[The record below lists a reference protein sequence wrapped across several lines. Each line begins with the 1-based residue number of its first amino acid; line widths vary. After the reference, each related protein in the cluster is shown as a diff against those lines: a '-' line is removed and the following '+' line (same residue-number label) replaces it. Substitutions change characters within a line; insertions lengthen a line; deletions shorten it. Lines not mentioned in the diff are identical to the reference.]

1 MQTRSET
8 VVFEALSR
16 RISDRHL
23 ALLGASLVLAAVCLL
38 LGVRV
43 LPIGFMVMLVL
54 VLLYP
59 GLGIWKTLRRDWGPA
74 APRLVLGPDA
84 LEVGRDLRI
93 RWKDVTEVAARQPSG
108 AKRGAA
114 ERVCIRVNRL
124 APVMPVPSTLRR
136 LGLGGYDGYFDITI
150 PAVYRVP
157 AAQLA
162 AAIEQRRARA
172 AAAPALTARPT
183 QPVKRRRK
191 PPATS

>member
-1 MQTRSET
+1 VQARSET

-23 ALLGASLVLAAVCLL
+23 TLLGASLVLAAVCLL

-59 GLGIWKTLRRDWGPA
+59 GLGIWKTLRRDWGPT

-114 ERVCIRVNRL
+114 ERREGG
-124 APVMPVPSTLRR
+124 AASVMEDHDPGDVQ
-136 LGLGGYDGYFDITI
+136 FDDES
-150 PAVYRVP
+150 VEGDSLVV
-157 AAQLA
+157 L
-162 AAIEQRRARA
+162 E
-172 AAAPALTARPT
+172 
-183 QPVKRRRK
+183 
-191 PPATS
+191 